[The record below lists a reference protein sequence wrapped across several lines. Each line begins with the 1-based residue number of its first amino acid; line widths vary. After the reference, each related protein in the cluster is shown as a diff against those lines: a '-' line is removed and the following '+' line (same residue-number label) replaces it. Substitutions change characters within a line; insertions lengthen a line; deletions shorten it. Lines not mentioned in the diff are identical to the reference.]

1 MASQY
6 LVGPVGNAPP
16 GANVSQQGGPHGDAY
31 VSELHGKWATA
42 ARQGRLFHGSSAA
55 AGIAI
60 PLYTA
65 TTQALCLW
73 NTSTNVDLE
82 IVKYSLGYVSG
93 TTVAGPIMYALLNAG
108 YAYGTGSPIATFTN
122 APTYMRP
129 GRAGTG
135 LSQAQFANVTV
146 TTTAALPVAQ
156 MIGSSIS
163 TPDAL
168 TAASTTIATMVIEEN
183 FDGSIIV
190 PPGWA
195 LFPVALLASV
205 TLYQQRLVWIENP
218 ISQSAGI

>member
-1 MASQY
+1 MAYGQSF
-6 LVGPVGNAPP
+6 VGGV
-16 GANVSQQGGPHGDAY
+16 ANYPTGFQNSSGGPQGDSY
-31 VSELHGKWATA
+31 VSEIHGKWATA
-42 ARQGRLFHGSSAA
+42 SRQGRLFHGSSAA

-82 IVKYSLGYVSG
+82 LVKYSLGYVSG
-93 TTVAGPIMYALLNAG
+93 TTVAGPVMYALLNAG

-129 GRAGTG
+129 GRAGSG
-135 LSQAQFANVTV
+135 ASQAQFANVTV

-163 TPDAL
+163 QPDAFA
-168 TAASTTIATMVIEEN
+168 AASTTAPVIVVEEN

>member
-6 LVGPVGNAPP
+6 LVGPVGNSAPGP
-16 GANVSQQGGPHGDAY
+16 NVNQQGGPGGDAY

-42 ARQGRLFHGSSAA
+42 ARQGRLFHGSTPA

-65 TTQALCLW
+65 TTQAICLW
-73 NTSTNVDLE
+73 NTSTSVELE
-82 IVKYSLGYVSG
+82 LVKFSLGYVSG
-93 TTVAGPIMYALLNAG
+93 TTVAGPIMYALLQAG
-108 YAYGTGSPIATFTN
+108 FNKGTAAPIATFTN
-122 APTYMRP
+122 ASTYINP

-135 LSQAQFANVTV
+135 VSQAQFANATV
-146 TTTAALPVAQ
+146 TTSAALPVAQ

-183 FDGSIIV
+183 FDGSIII

-195 LFPVALLASV
+195 FFPVALLASV
-205 TLYQQRLVWIENP
+205 TLYQQRLVWAENP
-218 ISQSAGI
+218 VSNTVGI

>member
-6 LVGPVGNAPP
+6 LIGPVGNSPP
-16 GANVSQQGGPHGDAY
+16 GANANQQGGPHGDAY

-55 AGIAI
+55 GGIAI

-73 NTSTNVDLE
+73 NTSTNVELE
-82 IVKYSLGYVSG
+82 LVKYSLGYVSG
-93 TTVAGPIMYALLNAG
+93 TTVAGPIMYAMLQAG
-108 YAYGTGSPIATFTN
+108 FSYGTAAPIATFTN
-122 APTYMRP
+122 APTYIRP
-129 GRAGTG
+129 GRPGTG
-135 LSQAQFANVTV
+135 TTQAQLANATV

-163 TPDAL
+163 QPDAFA
-168 TAASTTIATMVIEEN
+168 AASTTAPVIVVEEN
-183 FDGSIIV
+183 FEGSIIV

-205 TLYQQRLVWIENP
+205 SLYQQRLVWIENP
-218 ISQSAGI
+218 LAVTAGI